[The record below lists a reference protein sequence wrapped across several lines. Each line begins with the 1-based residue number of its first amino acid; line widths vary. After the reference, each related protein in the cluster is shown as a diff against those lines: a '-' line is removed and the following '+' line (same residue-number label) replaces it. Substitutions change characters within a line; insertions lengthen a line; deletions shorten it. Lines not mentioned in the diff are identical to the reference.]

1 MANVMFKRGLSSAL
15 PWDNAKDGAFYLTSD
30 TNRLYVGNG
39 SKLAELNRYVKT
51 VATIVELNKLENVNE
66 NDFAYIAENNILAVY
81 AQDKND
87 ANVLKWHQ
95 VNVNTDNDTSISAVT
110 FKDGAVVEIDD
121 EDGKKKKA
129 IKVEM
134 TLTQKSTDLTN
145 SKESDA
151 GTITQSFY
159 IPASAFSSME
169 TNVAVKAV
177 VDVENGVATIKNS
190 GEGAIE
196 EGFTVSGGENI
207 SISGDAT
214 GIVIASSDTT
224 YDVKVDGTEISL
236 IDSNQQQS
244 TTRVSI
250 LGDSD
255 WIETSNVNGNIK
267 VAHASKEIS
276 RPATVSGGELTEDK
290 KFTVITGLTVD
301 DNNHVTGI
309 ATTEY
314 EAKDTTYT
322 PSLTLG
328 NDKSLVVA
336 LTNQD
341 GSETAATGLDISH
354 KITIDGQEYNVKPGD
369 NLGAIYSKGEIDRQL
384 KALNGMT
391 YKGVV
396 NSEDDLPGA
405 AYIGDTYK
413 VGTAFSMEI
422 DSVDVSLKVGDLL
435 IVNSNNEEDETGK
448 VTADIKWDRIES
460 GEAADTTYDLAAV
473 NNTITLTDSHGSVD
487 TVDVNG
493 DEIIT
498 LATANN
504 GLTASHKTYTQAVAT
519 DDGDVTVAAG
529 TAFTAV
535 TDIVTDGFGHT
546 TGFKT
551 KDFTIPA
558 GDIVTANASQASL
571 TFSDGNNVEQ
581 GSIKINA
588 GAELSA
594 VGTSGDNKNLVVE
607 VAHNSIT
614 KNDTTGIA
622 TPGHEGTFN
631 VVESITY
638 NDYGHVS
645 GVKTT
650 TVTLPKETEYAMHG
664 ATAADNIATW
674 ELKNNAGA
682 VKGKAIAITSSSL
695 KVAAN
700 DKAQATI
707 ELEWGSF

>member
-1 MANVMFKRGLSSAL
+1 MANVMFKRGLSTAL
-15 PWDNAKDGAFYLTSD
+15 PWNSAQDGTFYLTSD

-39 SKLAELNRYVKT
+39 SVLAELNRYVKT
-51 VATIVELNKLENVNE
+51 VATVADLNKLENVHE
-66 NDFAYIAENNILAVY
+66 NDFAYITEKNILAVY
-81 AQDKND
+81 APNKDNP
-87 ANVLKWHQ
+87 NVLEWHQ
-95 VNVNTDNDTSISAVT
+95 VNVNTNTDTSVT
-110 FKDGAVVEIDD
+110 EVSFKDGTVVDADASSGRERS
-121 EDGKKKKA
+121 

-134 TLTQKSTDLTN
+134 TLTQKNKDVLTGV
-145 SKESDA
+145 ESDA
-151 GTITQSFY
+151 GSITQAFY
-159 IPASAFSSME
+159 IPASAFSTME
-169 TNVAVKAV
+169 TNAAVTATV
-177 VDVENGVATIKNS
+177 SVDNGVATIKNT
-190 GEGAIE
+190 GIGAAG

-207 SISGDAT
+207 SISGDAA

-255 WIETSNVNGNIK
+255 WIETSNTNGNIK
-267 VAHASKEIS
+267 VVHASKEIS
-276 RPATVSGGELTEDK
+276 KPAAVSGGELTEDK

-314 EAKDTTYT
+314 EAKDTTYV
-322 PSLTLG
+322 PNLTLG

-341 GSETAATGLDISH
+341 GSETAAAGLDISH
-354 KITIDGQEYNVKPGD
+354 KITVDGQEYDVKPGD

-396 NSEDDLPGA
+396 NSKDGLPVA
-405 AYIGDTYK
+405 ASIGDTYK

-422 DSVDVSLKVGDLL
+422 DGIDVSLKVGDLL
-435 IVNSNNEEDETGK
+435 IVNSDNTESEAGQ

-460 GEAADTTYDLAAV
+460 GEAADTTYDLAAT
-473 NNTITLTDSHGSVD
+473 NNTITLTDSHGTVD
-487 TVDVNG
+487 TIDVDG

-504 GLTASHKTYTQAVAT
+504 ELTASHKTYTQAVAT
-519 DDGDVTVAAG
+519 NDGDVTVAAG

-571 TFSDGNNVEQ
+571 TFSDGNNAEQ
-581 GSIKINA
+581 GSIKVNA
-588 GAELSA
+588 GAELS
-594 VGTSGDNKNLVVE
+594 VTGTSGDNKNLVIE

-614 KNDTTGIA
+614 KNDTAGTA

-631 VVESITY
+631 VVESVTY

-650 TVTLPKETEYAMHG
+650 TVTLPKETEYVMHG
-664 ATAADNIATW
+664 AVATNNVVTW
-674 ELKNNAGA
+674 ELKNGAGA
-682 VKGKAIAITSSSL
+682 VQGKAIAITSSSL

-700 DKAQATI
+700 ATAQATI